1 MLLTVI
7 AICVAVLGLQ
17 LFHGGLVRIDLRL
30 ERRLLKKVEKIIFL
44 YLGAFDK
51 ESLYQE
57 RGDPGNERHSAHRLN
72 AADELVGLSNLLALG
87 AHHPDRWWTARRGLR
102 HGWSGKHQERCKK
115 NRHPCHR
122 SLNAYND
129 CKSTLV

>member
-1 MLLTVI
+1 MLR
-7 AICVAVLGLQ
+7 LQ

-57 RGDPGNERHSAHRLN
+57 RGDPATSATR
-72 AADELVGLSNLLALG
+72 
-87 AHHPDRWWTARRGLR
+87 PTA
-102 HGWSGKHQERCKK
+102 
-115 NRHPCHR
+115 
-122 SLNAYND
+122 
-129 CKSTLV
+129 